1 MKKDSLFRK
10 YLFFM
15 LCSALVVGTVT
26 FYFHISDKKK
36 NTTTIIIDNDIKI
49 TTSLTNL
56 TETKV
61 TTRKTTTN
69 TQTSSVPSKQK
80 TVSTTA
86 DTTEF
91 LCLDI
96 NSASAEELM
105 KLHGIGEKTAEE
117 IITYREQN
125 NGFANIEEILKVNG
139 IGEKTFEAIK
149 DHIYVTYPVYED
161 VTEEKYVYEEDDVES
176 NSDTSPT
183 LEDLAPININTADFD
198 TLILLPHVDEAI
210 AEQIISFRE
219 NNGGFQNEYELI
231 MMDGLTRSEV
241 ADIKEYIEIK

>member
-15 LCSALVVGTVT
+15 LCSALVVGTAT

-36 NTTTIIIDNDIKI
+36 NTTTIIIDNNIEYS
-49 TTSLTNL
+49 TSLTKM
-56 TETKV
+56 TETKM
-61 TTRKTTTN
+61 TTRKTTSKI
-69 TQTSSVPSKQK
+69 QTSSVSSKHK
-80 TVSTTA
+80 NVSTTA
-86 DTTEF
+86 ETTEF
-91 LCLDI
+91 LWLDI

-117 IITYREQN
+117 IIAYREKN
-125 NGFANIEEILKVNG
+125 NGFSNIEEIMKVSG
-139 IGEKTFEAIK
+139 IGEKTFEAIRE
-149 DHIYVTYPVYED
+149 HIYVIDPVYED
-161 VTEEKYVYEEDDVES
+161 ITEEDYHEEVTDD
-176 NSDTSPT
+176 NTDIPPT
-183 LEDLAPININTADFD
+183 LEELAPIDINTANFD

-219 NNGGFQNEYELI
+219 NNGGFQSEYELI

-241 ADIKEYIEIK
+241 ADIKEYIKIK